1 MKYLENPTEA
11 SWNIPRWLIRHGY
24 TDEEIAKV
32 IGGNAI
38 RVLREVWA

>member
-1 MKYLENPTEA
+1 MKLGIAGTPLPDYE
-11 SWNIPRWLIRHGY
+11 SM